1 MIDSPPLLRISGV
14 HKAFPGVQAL
24 ADAHLELRAG
34 EVVALVGE
42 NGAGKSTLIKILA
55 GVHRPD
61 AGTLLI
67 DGAPR
72 TFSSP
77 NDARAAGV
85 AVIYQELDLIPTLSA
100 RENLFLGQERTTLGW
115 LRAGAE
121 RRRAMELFGQ
131 LDVTIDA
138 ETPVARLSVAHRQA
152 VAIARAMLSDAR
164 ILIMDEPTAPLTP
177 REVGKLFNVVRDVA
191 ARGIGVIFISH
202 RLDEVFEIADR
213 VTIMRDGRH
222 VQTLATDRITREGI
236 IERMVGRKIA
246 DEFPKER
253 AVIGPVVLRAENL
266 HRGAAVR
273 GVTLD
278 LRAGEVVGLTG
289 LVGAGRT
296 EVARLLFG
304 ADRIDTGRILLD
316 GRPTALRS
324 PLDAIRNGI
333 CLLTEDRKQ
342 QGLVMGASVRE
353 NFGLPNL
360 SRFSTAGIVSS
371 TRECDRFELHRRQ
384 LSIRVPSAETPA
396 LSLSGGNQQ
405 KVVLA
410 KWLEADM
417 RVVIFDE
424 PTRGIDVGAKREIY
438 LLLNAL
444 ARAGKAILMISSEMP
459 EVLGMSDRVLVMRKG
474 LINGELDNSNPRA
487 PVTQEQV
494 MRLAAH

>member
-1 MIDSPPLLRISGV
+1 MTESPPLLRLSGV
-14 HKAFPGVQAL
+14 YKAFPGVQAL
-24 ADAHLELRAG
+24 SDARLELRAG

-42 NGAGKSTLIKILA
+42 NGAGKSTLMKILA
-55 GVHRPD
+55 GAHRPD
-61 AGTLLI
+61 AGTLFI
-67 DGAPR
+67 DGVPR
-72 TFSSP
+72 AFRSP

-85 AVIYQELDLIPTLSA
+85 AVIYQELDLVPTLSA
-100 RENLFLGQERTTLGW
+100 RDNLFLGQERTTFGW
-115 LRAGAE
+115 LHAGAE
-121 RRRAMELFGQ
+121 RRRAAELFDR
-131 LDVTIDA
+131 LEVTIDPEA
-138 ETPVARLSVAHRQA
+138 PVADLSVAHRQA
-152 VAIARAMLSDAR
+152 VAIARALLSDAR

-177 REVGKLFNVVRDVA
+177 REVGKLFAVVRGLT

-222 VQTLATDRITREGI
+222 VQTLPTEQITRQGI
-236 IERMVGRKIA
+236 IERMVGRTIA

-253 AVIGPVVLRAENL
+253 AEIGAVVLRAEDL
-266 HRGAAVR
+266 RRGNAVR
-273 GVTLD
+273 GVSLD
-278 LRAGEVVGLTG
+278 LRGGEVVGLTG

-304 ADRIDTGRILLD
+304 ADLIDSGRILLD
-316 GRPTALRS
+316 GKPITLRS
-324 PLDAIRNGI
+324 PRDAIRNGI

-342 QGLVMGASVRE
+342 HGLVTGASVCE
-353 NFGLPNL
+353 NFALPNL
-360 SRFSTAGIVSS
+360 DRFSTAGVVSGG
-371 TRECDRFELHRRQ
+371 RERERFEVHRRQ
-384 LSIRVPSAETPA
+384 LAIRVPGPETPA
-396 LSLSGGNQQ
+396 KNLSGGNQQ

-417 RVVIFDE
+417 RVVVFDE

-459 EVLGMSDRVLVMRKG
+459 EVLGMSDRVLVMRHG
-474 LINGELDNSNPRA
+474 RLAGELDNRDPRV